1 MSCHHDGFVLALG
14 GGAGLGWAHI
24 GAISALIGEGVP
36 IAGVAGTSVG
46 ALVGA
51 CLAFDRLDVLED
63 VARSATRRRIVS
75 YLDFGMGSGSVLRGA
90 RISREIASRL
100 GDRRIE
106 DSPLPLSLV
115 ATDLASGREVRI
127 RRGCVVSGIMASMA
141 IPGLFPAVRT
151 TAGML
156 VDGGLVANV
165 PMGAARELA
174 PDAPMIAIDLM
185 SDYAG
190 HASAWSSDGR
200 GVVGSLRSSYL
211 AMVAGMTAMARTIH
225 APEIAIDLPIGH
237 IATGDFTRADE
248 LIAIGGAAASAALPA
263 MRALQAARSS
273 RPAGK

>member
-1 MSCHHDGFVLALG
+1 MPCHRDGFVLALG

-24 GAISALIGEGVP
+24 GVLSVLAEAGVP

-63 VARSATRRRIVS
+63 VARSATRRRIAS
-75 YLDFGMGSGSVLRGA
+75 YFDVGLGSGAVLRGG
-90 RISREIASRL
+90 RIMREIASRL

-115 ATDLASGREVRI
+115 AADLASGKEVRI
-127 RRGCVVSGIMASMA
+127 RSGCAVRAIMASMA

-151 TAGML
+151 LDGML

-165 PMGAARELA
+165 PMGAARDLVA
-174 PDAPMIAIDLM
+174 DAPMIAIDLM

-190 HASAWSSDGR
+190 HAGGWSSVQR
-200 GVVGSLRSSYL
+200 GVVGSVRSSYL
-211 AMVAGMTAMARTIH
+211 VMVAHMTAMAKTIH
-225 APEIAIDLPIGH
+225 APEIVIDLPIGH

-248 LIAIGGAAASAALPA
+248 LIATGRIAGTEALPPIL
-263 MRALQAARSS
+263 ALQAARSS
-273 RPAGK
+273 AAGK